1 MLLYTFFSLKISFF
15 FFFFGVFKKKNH
27 LSCRSGELVL
37 EVLVVPSV

>member
-15 FFFFGVFKKKNH
+15 FFLVFLKKKNH